1 MLFIRNIYKWIL
13 SLSDKKNSG
22 YSISFLSFS
31 ESFFFPVPPD
41 VLLIPLCLGNRR
53 KSFYFAF
60 LCSISSIFGGIVGYY
75 IGKVLWWS
83 EPGVEYS
90 SLANI
95 FFEYVPGLTVESF
108 NNIKSL
114 YFKWDFLIIFTAGFT
129 PIPFK
134 LITISSG
141 TFNIN
146 FVMFV
151 LASLISRSAR
161 FFLLATL
168 IWLFGDKISF
178 FIEKYFNL
186 LAIFFTFLLVGGFII
201 LKFIFP

>member
-1 MLFIRNIYKWIL
+1 MLFIKNIYDWIL

-22 YSISFLSFS
+22 YSISILSFS

-41 VLLIPLCLGNRR
+41 ILLIPLCLGNRR

-60 LCSISSIFGGIVGYY
+60 LCSVSSIFGGIVGYY

-90 SLANI
+90 TLANI
-95 FFEYVPGLTVESF
+95 FFYYVPGLTIESF

-134 LITISSG
+134 LITISAG

-146 FVMFV
+146 FVMFI
-151 LASLISRSAR
+151 LASMISRSAR

-168 IWLFGDKISF
+168 IWLFGEKIRF

-186 LAIFFTFLLVGGFII
+186 LAIFFTILLVGGFII
-201 LKFIFP
+201 IKLIFQ

>member
-1 MLFIRNIYKWIL
+1 MQFIKNIYDWVL
-13 SLSDKKNSG
+13 SLSEKKNSD

-60 LCSISSIFGGIVGYY
+60 LCSISSIFGGIIGYY
-75 IGKVLWWS
+75 IGKVLWWNV
-83 EPGVEYS
+83 PGVEYS
-90 SLANI
+90 SLANM
-95 FFEYVPGLTVESF
+95 FFKYIPGLTIDSF
-108 NNIKSL
+108 NNIKDL
-114 YFKWDFLIIFTAGFT
+114 YFKWDFLIVFTAGFT

-168 IWLFGDKISF
+168 IWFFGQKIRV
-178 FIEKYFNL
+178 FIDKYFNL
-186 LAIFFTFLLVGGFII
+186 LAIFFTILLAGGFII
-201 LKFIFP
+201 IKLFLH